1 METKKENWVEQ
12 TMNSVEGKNVLPLS
26 EALRNRLESIPT
38 EVVVLN
44 QTIPMR
50 AVWLAAACL
59 ALLITVNIVSVRQ
72 IKNKTQQTDTT
83 IYSEYFSY
91 LDEI

>member
-12 TMNSVEGKNVLPLS
+12 IINSVERKNDLPLP
-26 EALRNRLESIPT
+26 EALRNRLESIPR
-38 EVVVLN
+38 EFVVLN

-59 ALLITVNIVSVRQ
+59 ALLITVNILSVRQ
-72 IKNKTQQTDTT
+72 TKNKSQQADAT
-83 IYSEYFSY
+83 IYTEYFSY